1 MRSELDFV
9 LKELAQYIMYGAED
23 VKNAYKEEKI
33 IQLDKNITDIN
44 KVYKKFQRIEKDNYW
59 RMDEDEIFY
68 RQAKYLEN
76 FEDNYEVKN
85 VHRNSYNIF
94 GVDYTYS
101 NFSFTD
107 FRTYFSWRT
116 KIRKDEF
123 ELIDWEYEQIYINEL
138 LNQIGCKDEN
148 DVIEKLINFWKGYR
162 QCTLKIDS
170 VMPNI
175 IKEFYIT
182 NGFKIPYTEIMKKFP
197 IEIKTQA
204 KDLKDINKG
213 IYTDKIDFLD
223 EISTYKIAKSKLL
236 ETKYGY
242 LLNQCIEKIFTKL
255 NSKFKE
261 EDIIL
266 SEMLM
271 YKHET
276 EHWWNPLRN
285 YNVFHEKKPI
295 GPIIIE
301 GTEKYECID
310 GVWNRTIYSENR
322 EYRNTIGYILKT
334 MECYIREYLGYR
346 KLKLPEKNEIIKD
359 IGEYYCSDKTRNVLR
374 KIYKMN
380 LQEIIQIET
389 IKFLEENKI
398 PKMIF
403 KKPKEKQ
410 DEFEQEEKIEV
421 VFNQEQF
428 EKIREKSEEIQ
439 KALIIEENDE
449 EIKNSVV
456 REESIENDK
465 EISEIKKY
473 TIDKPKEVANTQE
486 ENVFKKFAY
495 NLNPEEKEIINVL
508 LEKQDV
514 ENKIMKIAQ
523 SHNEMLEVII
533 SNINDKAL
541 ETIGDT
547 VIESDMSSIY
557 EDYEEEIKKGMK
569 QIWQKKYQ
577 EE

>member
-76 FEDNYEVKN
+76 FEDNYEIKN
-85 VHRNSYNIF
+85 VHRSSYHMF

-148 DVIEKLINFWKGYR
+148 DVIEKLIDFWKGYR

-204 KDLKDINKG
+204 KDLKDVNKG
-213 IYTDKIDFLD
+213 IYIDKIDFLN

-242 LLNQCIEKIFTKL
+242 LLNQCIEKVFTKL

-285 YNVFHEKKPI
+285 YNIFHEKKPI

-301 GTEKYECID
+301 GIEKYECLN
-310 GVWNRTIYSENR
+310 GMWNKTIYSEDR
-322 EYRNTIGYILKT
+322 KYRNTIGYILKT

-346 KLKLPEKNEIIKD
+346 KLKLPGKNEIIKD
-359 IGEYYCSDKTRNVLR
+359 IGEYYCSDKTRNILR

-403 KKPKEKQ
+403 KKTKEKQ

-428 EKIREKSEEIQ
+428 AKIREKSEEIQ

-456 REESIENDK
+456 RKESIENDK
-465 EISEIKKY
+465 EISEIKKD

-495 NLNPEEKEIINVL
+495 NLNPEEKEIINIF

-514 ENKIMKIAQ
+514 ENKIMQIAQ

-557 EDYEEEIKKGMK
+557 KDYEEEIKKGMK
-569 QIWQKKYQ
+569 QIWQ
-577 EE
+577 

>member
-23 VKNAYKEEKI
+23 VKNTYKEEKI
-33 IQLDKNITDIN
+33 IQVDKNITDIN
-44 KVYKKFQRIEKDNYW
+44 KIYRKFQRIEKDNYW

-116 KIRKDEF
+116 KIRKGEF

-148 DVIEKLINFWKGYR
+148 DVIEKIIDFWKGYR

-242 LLNQCIEKIFTKL
+242 LLNQCIEKVFTKL

-301 GTEKYECID
+301 GIEKYECLN
-310 GVWNRTIYSENR
+310 GMWNKTIYSENR
-322 EYRNTIGYILKT
+322 KYRNTIGYILKT

-346 KLKLPEKNEIIKD
+346 KLKLPGKNEIIKD
-359 IGEYYCSDKTRNVLR
+359 IEEYYCSDKTRNVSR
-374 KIYKMN
+374 KIYEMN

-403 KKPKEKQ
+403 KKTKEKQ

-428 EKIREKSEEIQ
+428 AKIREKSEEIQ

-465 EISEIKKY
+465 EISKIKED

-486 ENVFKKFAY
+486 DNVFKKFAY

-547 VIESDMSSIY
+547 VIESDMSAIY
-557 EDYEEEIKKGMK
+557 KDYEEEIKKGMK
-569 QIWQKKYQ
+569 QIWQ
-577 EE
+577 

>member
-1 MRSELDFV
+1 MRNELDLV
-9 LKELAQYIMYGAED
+9 LRELAQYFIYGTEN

-33 IQLDKNITDIN
+33 VQLDKNLTDIN
-44 KVYKKFQRIEKDNYW
+44 RVYRKFQRIEKDNYW
-59 RMDEDEIFY
+59 KMDTDEIFY

-76 FEDNYEVKN
+76 FEDNYEIEN
-85 VHRNSYNIF
+85 VHRSSYHMF

-101 NFSFTD
+101 NFSFAD

-116 KIRKDEF
+116 KIRKGEF
-123 ELIDWEYEQIYINEL
+123 ELIEWEYEQIYINEL
-138 LNQIGCKDEN
+138 LNQIGCKDET
-148 DVIEKLINFWKGYR
+148 DVMEKLIDFWKGYR

-175 IKEFYIT
+175 IKEFYIIS
-182 NGFKIPYTEIMKKFP
+182 GLKIPYTEIMKKFP

-213 IYTDKIDFLD
+213 IYTDKIDFLN

-236 ETKYGY
+236 ETNYGN
-242 LLNQCIEKIFTKL
+242 LLNQCIEKVFNKL

-261 EDIIL
+261 NDIL
-266 SEMLM
+266 LAEMLM
-271 YKHET
+271 YKNQT
-276 EHWWNPLRN
+276 DYWWEPLRN
-285 YNVFHEKKPI
+285 YNIFYKKEPTE
-295 GPIIIE
+295 PIIIE
-301 GTEKYECID
+301 GTEKYECRN
-310 GVWNRTIYSENR
+310 GVWNRIIYSGNR
-322 EYRNTIGYILKT
+322 DYKNIIGYILKT

-346 KLKLPEKNEIIKD
+346 RLKLPDESEIFKD
-359 IGEYYCSDKTRNVLR
+359 IQYYCFGKIENNIQ

-403 KKPKEKQ
+403 KKPKKKQ
-410 DEFEQEEKIEV
+410 NEFEQEEKIEV

-428 EKIREKSEEIQ
+428 AKIREKSEEIQ
-439 KALIIEENDE
+439 KALIIEEADSLQDE
-449 EIKNSVV
+449 IEKTKENTELNIET
-456 REESIENDK
+456 REELSKKIDLKENSND
-465 EISEIKKY
+465 
-473 TIDKPKEVANTQE
+473 ANE
-486 ENVFKKFAY
+486 KNVFKKFTC
-495 NLNPEEKEIINVL
+495 NLNLEEKEIINAL

-514 ENKIMKIAQ
+514 ENKIMQIAQ

-547 VIESDMSSIY
+547 VIESNMSSIY

-569 QIWQKKYQ
+569 QIWQ
-577 EE
+577 

>member
-23 VKNAYKEEKI
+23 VKNTYKEEKI
-33 IQLDKNITDIN
+33 IQVDKNITDIN
-44 KVYKKFQRIEKDNYW
+44 KIYRKFQRIEKDNYW

-116 KIRKDEF
+116 KIRKGEF

-148 DVIEKLINFWKGYR
+148 DVIEKLIDFWKGYR

-255 NSKFKE
+255 NQKFKE
-261 EDIIL
+261 NDISL

-276 EHWWNPLRN
+276 EYWWNPLRN
-285 YNVFHEKKPI
+285 YNIFHEKKPI

-301 GTEKYECID
+301 GIEKYECLN
-310 GVWNRTIYSENR
+310 GMWNKTIYSEDR
-322 EYRNTIGYILKT
+322 KYRNTIGYILKT

-346 KLKLPEKNEIIKD
+346 KLKLPGKNEIIKD

-428 EKIREKSEEIQ
+428 AKIREKSEEIQ
-439 KALIIEENDE
+439 KALIIEEN
-449 EIKNSVV
+449 
-456 REESIENDK
+456 
-465 EISEIKKY
+465 
-473 TIDKPKEVANTQE
+473 T
-486 ENVFKKFAY
+486 
-495 NLNPEEKEIINVL
+495 EEKEIINVL

-514 ENKIMKIAQ
+514 ENKIMQIAQ

-569 QIWQKKYQ
+569 QIWQ
-577 EE
+577 

>member
-9 LKELAQYIMYGAED
+9 LKELAQYIIYGEENI
-23 VKNAYKEEKI
+23 KNAYKEEKI

-76 FEDNYEVKN
+76 FEDNYEIKN
-85 VHRNSYNIF
+85 VHRSSYHMF

-148 DVIEKLINFWKGYR
+148 DVIEKLIDFWKGYR

-242 LLNQCIEKIFTKL
+242 LLNQCIEKNFTKL

-285 YNVFHEKKPI
+285 YNIFHEKKPI

-301 GTEKYECID
+301 GIEKYECIN
-310 GVWNRTIYSENR
+310 GIWNKTIYSEDR
-322 EYRNTIGYILKT
+322 KYRNTIGYILKT

-346 KLKLPEKNEIIKD
+346 KLKLPGKNEIIKD
-359 IGEYYCSDKTRNVLR
+359 IGEYYCSDKTRNILR

-403 KKPKEKQ
+403 KKTKEKQ

-428 EKIREKSEEIQ
+428 AKIREKSEEIQ

-456 REESIENDK
+456 REESNNNDK
-465 EISEIKKY
+465 EINENKKD
-473 TIDKPKEVANTQE
+473 TIGKTKEVASLQE

-495 NLNPEEKEIINVL
+495 NLNTEEKEIINVL

-514 ENKIMKIAQ
+514 ENKIMQIAQ
-523 SHNEMLEVII
+523 SRNEMLEVII

-569 QIWQKKYQ
+569 QIWQ
-577 EE
+577 

>member
-9 LKELAQYIMYGAED
+9 LRELAQYIMYGAED
-23 VKNAYKEEKI
+23 VKNTYKEEKI
-33 IQLDKNITDIN
+33 VQLDNSIADIN
-44 KVYKKFQRIEKDNYW
+44 KIYRKFQRIEKDNYW

-116 KIRKDEF
+116 KIRKGEF

-148 DVIEKLINFWKGYR
+148 DAIEKLIDFWKGYR

-182 NGFKIPYTEIMKKFP
+182 NGFKIPYTEIIKKFP

-204 KDLKDINKG
+204 KDLKDVNKG
-213 IYTDKIDFLD
+213 IYIDKIDFLN

-242 LLNQCIEKIFTKL
+242 LLNQCIEKVFTKL

-276 EHWWNPLRN
+276 EYWWRPLRN
-285 YNVFHEKKPI
+285 YNIFYEKEPI

-428 EKIREKSEEIQ
+428 AKIREKSEEIQ

-449 EIKNSVV
+449 EIKNGVV
-456 REESIENDK
+456 REESIQNHK
-465 EISEIKKY
+465 EISEIKKD
-473 TIDKPKEVANTQE
+473 TIDKPKEVANTQK

-495 NLNPEEKEIINVL
+495 NLNPEEKEIINIF

-514 ENKIMKIAQ
+514 ENKIMQIAQ
-523 SHNEMLEVII
+523 SQNEMLEVII

-569 QIWQKKYQ
+569 QIWQ
-577 EE
+577 

>member
-23 VKNAYKEEKI
+23 VKNTYKEEKI
-33 IQLDKNITDIN
+33 IQVDKNITDIN
-44 KVYKKFQRIEKDNYW
+44 KIYRKFQRIEKDNYW

-116 KIRKDEF
+116 KIRKGEF

-148 DVIEKLINFWKGYR
+148 DVIEKIIDFWKGYR

-242 LLNQCIEKIFTKL
+242 LLNQCIEKVFTKL

-301 GTEKYECID
+301 GIEKYECLN
-310 GVWNRTIYSENR
+310 GMWNKTIYSENR
-322 EYRNTIGYILKT
+322 KYRNTIGYILKT

-346 KLKLPEKNEIIKD
+346 KLKLPGKNEIIKD
-359 IGEYYCSDKTRNVLR
+359 IEEYYCSDKTRNVSR
-374 KIYKMN
+374 KIYEMN

-403 KKPKEKQ
+403 KKTKEKQ

-428 EKIREKSEEIQ
+428 AKIREKSEEIQ

-465 EISEIKKY
+465 EISKIKED

-486 ENVFKKFAY
+486 DNVFKKFAY
-495 NLNPEEKEIINVL
+495 NLNPEEKEIINVF

-514 ENKIMKIAQ
+514 ENKIMQIAQ
-523 SHNEMLEVII
+523 RQNEMLEVII

-547 VIESDMSSIY
+547 VIESDMSAIY
-557 EDYEEEIKKGMK
+557 KDYEEEIKKGMK
-569 QIWQKKYQ
+569 QIWQ
-577 EE
+577 

>member
-9 LKELAQYIMYGAED
+9 LKELAQYIIYGEENI
-23 VKNAYKEEKI
+23 KNAYKEEKI

-44 KVYKKFQRIEKDNYW
+44 KIYRKFQRIEKDNYW

-76 FEDNYEVKN
+76 FEDNYEIKN
-85 VHRNSYNIF
+85 VHRSSYHMF

-148 DVIEKLINFWKGYR
+148 DVIEKLIDFWKGYR

-175 IKEFYIT
+175 IKEFYIA

-285 YNVFHEKKPI
+285 YNIFHEKKPI

-301 GTEKYECID
+301 GIEKYECLN
-310 GVWNRTIYSENR
+310 GMWNKTIYSENR
-322 EYRNTIGYILKT
+322 KYRNTIGYILKT

-346 KLKLPEKNEIIKD
+346 KLKLPGKNEIIKD
-359 IGEYYCSDKTRNVLR
+359 IGEYYCSDKTRNILR
-374 KIYKMN
+374 KIYEMN

-428 EKIREKSEEIQ
+428 AKIREKSEEIQ

-465 EISEIKKY
+465 EISKIKED
-473 TIDKPKEVANTQE
+473 TIDKPKELANTQE
-486 ENVFKKFAY
+486 DNVFKKFAY
-495 NLNPEEKEIINVL
+495 NLNTEEKEIINVL

-514 ENKIMKIAQ
+514 ENKIMQIAQ

-557 EDYEEEIKKGMK
+557 EDYEEEIKKGME
-569 QIWQKKYQ
+569 QIWQ
-577 EE
+577 

>member
-23 VKNAYKEEKI
+23 VKNTYKEEKI
-33 IQLDKNITDIN
+33 IQVDKNITDIN
-44 KVYKKFQRIEKDNYW
+44 KIYRKFQRIEKDNYW

-116 KIRKDEF
+116 KIRKGEF

-148 DVIEKLINFWKGYR
+148 DAIEKLIDFWKGYR

-301 GTEKYECID
+301 GIEKYECIN
-310 GVWNRTIYSENR
+310 GIWNKTIYSEDR
-322 EYRNTIGYILKT
+322 KYRNTIGYILKT

-346 KLKLPEKNEIIKD
+346 KLKLPGKNEIIKD
-359 IGEYYCSDKTRNVLR
+359 IEEYYCSDKTRNVSR
-374 KIYKMN
+374 KIYEMN

-403 KKPKEKQ
+403 KKTKEKQ

-428 EKIREKSEEIQ
+428 AKIREKSEEIQ

-495 NLNPEEKEIINVL
+495 NLNTEEKEIINVL

-514 ENKIMKIAQ
+514 ENKIMQIAQ
-523 SHNEMLEVII
+523 SHNEMLEVMI

-569 QIWQKKYQ
+569 QIWQ
-577 EE
+577 

>member
-9 LKELAQYIMYGAED
+9 LRELAQYIMYGAED
-23 VKNAYKEEKI
+23 VKNTYKEEKI
-33 IQLDKNITDIN
+33 VQLDNSIADIN
-44 KVYKKFQRIEKDNYW
+44 KIYRKFQRIEKDNYW

-116 KIRKDEF
+116 KIRKGEF

-148 DVIEKLINFWKGYR
+148 DVIEKLIDFWKGYR

-285 YNVFHEKKPI
+285 YNIFHEKKPI

-301 GTEKYECID
+301 GIEKYECLN
-310 GVWNRTIYSENR
+310 GMWNKTIYSEDR
-322 EYRNTIGYILKT
+322 KYRNTIGYILKT

-346 KLKLPEKNEIIKD
+346 KLKLPGKNEIIKD
-359 IGEYYCSDKTRNVLR
+359 IGEYYCSDKTRNILR

-398 PKMIF
+398 QKMIF
-403 KKPKEKQ
+403 KKTKEKQ

-428 EKIREKSEEIQ
+428 AKIREKSEEIQ

-456 REESIENDK
+456 REESNNNDK
-465 EISEIKKY
+465 EINENKID
-473 TIDKPKEVANTQE
+473 TIGKTKEVASLQE

-514 ENKIMKIAQ
+514 ENKIMQIAQ
-523 SHNEMLEVII
+523 SRNEMLEVII

-569 QIWQKKYQ
+569 QIWQ
-577 EE
+577 

>member
-9 LKELAQYIMYGAED
+9 LRELAQYIMYGAED
-23 VKNAYKEEKI
+23 VKNTYKEEKI
-33 IQLDKNITDIN
+33 VQLDNSIADIN
-44 KVYKKFQRIEKDNYW
+44 KIYRKFQRIEKDNYW

-116 KIRKDEF
+116 KIRKGEF

-148 DVIEKLINFWKGYR
+148 DVIEKLIDFWKGYR

-285 YNVFHEKKPI
+285 YNIFHEKKPI

-301 GTEKYECID
+301 GIEKYECLN
-310 GVWNRTIYSENR
+310 GMWNKTIYSEDR
-322 EYRNTIGYILKT
+322 KYRNTIGYILKT

-346 KLKLPEKNEIIKD
+346 KLKLPGKNEIIKD
-359 IGEYYCSDKTRNVLR
+359 IGEYYCSDKTRNILR
-374 KIYKMN
+374 KIYEMN

-428 EKIREKSEEIQ
+428 AKIREKSEEIQ

-569 QIWQKKYQ
+569 QIWQ
-577 EE
+577 

>member
-44 KVYKKFQRIEKDNYW
+44 KVYRKFQRIEKDNHW

-116 KIRKDEF
+116 KIRKGEF

-148 DVIEKLINFWKGYR
+148 DVIEKLVDFWKGYR

-175 IKEFYIT
+175 IKEFYIV

-213 IYTDKIDFLD
+213 IYTDKMDFLD

-242 LLNQCIEKIFTKL
+242 LLNQCIDNVFTKL

-276 EHWWNPLRN
+276 EYWWNPLRN
-285 YNVFHEKKPI
+285 YNIFHEKKPI

-301 GTEKYECID
+301 GIEKYECLN
-310 GVWNRTIYSENR
+310 GMWNKTIYSENR
-322 EYRNTIGYILKT
+322 KYRNTIGYILKT

-346 KLKLPEKNEIIKD
+346 KLKLPGKNEIIKD
-359 IGEYYCSDKTRNVLR
+359 IEEYYCSDKTRNVSR
-374 KIYKMN
+374 KIYEMN

-403 KKPKEKQ
+403 KKTKEKQ

-428 EKIREKSEEIQ
+428 AKIREKSEEIQ

-465 EISEIKKY
+465 EISKIKED

-486 ENVFKKFAY
+486 DNVFKKFAY

-514 ENKIMKIAQ
+514 ENKIMQIAQ
-523 SHNEMLEVII
+523 SHNEMLEVMI

-569 QIWQKKYQ
+569 QIWQ
-577 EE
+577 

>member
-1 MRSELDFV
+1 
-9 LKELAQYIMYGAED
+9 
-23 VKNAYKEEKI
+23 
-33 IQLDKNITDIN
+33 
-44 KVYKKFQRIEKDNYW
+44 
-59 RMDEDEIFY
+59 
-68 RQAKYLEN
+68 
-76 FEDNYEVKN
+76 
-85 VHRNSYNIF
+85 
-94 GVDYTYS
+94 
-101 NFSFTD
+101 
-107 FRTYFSWRT
+107 
-116 KIRKDEF
+116 
-123 ELIDWEYEQIYINEL
+123 
-138 LNQIGCKDEN
+138 
-148 DVIEKLINFWKGYR
+148 
-162 QCTLKIDS
+162 
-170 VMPNI
+170 MPNI

-285 YNVFHEKKPI
+285 YNIFHEKKPI

-301 GTEKYECID
+301 GIEKYECLN
-310 GVWNRTIYSENR
+310 GMWNKTIYSENR
-322 EYRNTIGYILKT
+322 KYRNTIGYILKT

-346 KLKLPEKNEIIKD
+346 KLKLPGKNEIIKD
-359 IGEYYCSDKTRNVLR
+359 IGEYYCSDKTRNILR
-374 KIYKMN
+374 KIYEMN

-428 EKIREKSEEIQ
+428 AKIREKSEEIQ

-569 QIWQKKYQ
+569 QIWQ
-577 EE
+577 

>member
-23 VKNAYKEEKI
+23 VKNTYKEEKI

-44 KVYKKFQRIEKDNYW
+44 KVYRKFQRIEKDNHW

-116 KIRKDEF
+116 KIRKGEF

-148 DVIEKLINFWKGYR
+148 DVIEKIIDFWKGYR

-242 LLNQCIEKIFTKL
+242 LLNQCIEKVFTKL

-285 YNVFHEKKPI
+285 YNIFHEKKPI

-301 GTEKYECID
+301 GIEKYECLN
-310 GVWNRTIYSENR
+310 GMWNKTIYSENR
-322 EYRNTIGYILKT
+322 KYRNTIGYILKT

-346 KLKLPEKNEIIKD
+346 KLKLPGKNEIIKD
-359 IGEYYCSDKTRNVLR
+359 IEEYYCSDKTRNVSR
-374 KIYKMN
+374 KIYEMN

-403 KKPKEKQ
+403 KKTKEKQ

-428 EKIREKSEEIQ
+428 AKIREKSEEIQ

-465 EISEIKKY
+465 EISKIKED

-486 ENVFKKFAY
+486 DNVFKKFAY

-547 VIESDMSSIY
+547 VIESDMSAIY
-557 EDYEEEIKKGMK
+557 KDYEEEIKKGMK
-569 QIWQKKYQ
+569 QIWQ
-577 EE
+577 

>member
-23 VKNAYKEEKI
+23 VKNTYKEEKI
-33 IQLDKNITDIN
+33 IQVDKNITDIN
-44 KVYKKFQRIEKDNYW
+44 KIYRKFQRIEKDNYW

-148 DVIEKLINFWKGYR
+148 DVIEKLIDFWKGYR

-242 LLNQCIEKIFTKL
+242 LLNQCIEKVFTKL

-301 GTEKYECID
+301 GIEKYECLN
-310 GVWNRTIYSENR
+310 GMWNKTIYSENR
-322 EYRNTIGYILKT
+322 KYRNTIGYILKT

-346 KLKLPEKNEIIKD
+346 KLKLPGKNEIIKD
-359 IGEYYCSDKTRNVLR
+359 IEEYYCSDKTRNVSR
-374 KIYKMN
+374 KIYEMN

-428 EKIREKSEEIQ
+428 AKIREKSEEIQ

-449 EIKNSVV
+449 EIKNGVV
-456 REESIENDK
+456 REESIQNHK
-465 EISEIKKY
+465 EISEIEKD
-473 TIDKPKEVANTQE
+473 TMDKPKEVANTQE

-569 QIWQKKYQ
+569 QIWQ
-577 EE
+577 

>member
-23 VKNAYKEEKI
+23 VKNTYKEEKI
-33 IQLDKNITDIN
+33 IQVDKNITDIN
-44 KVYKKFQRIEKDNYW
+44 KIYRKFQRIEKDNYW

-76 FEDNYEVKN
+76 FEDNYEIKN
-85 VHRNSYNIF
+85 VHRSSYHIF

-101 NFSFTD
+101 NFSFAD

-116 KIRKDEF
+116 KIRKGEF

-148 DVIEKLINFWKGYR
+148 DVIEKIIDFWKGYR

-242 LLNQCIEKIFTKL
+242 LLNQCIEKVFTKL

-301 GTEKYECID
+301 GIEKYECLN
-310 GVWNRTIYSENR
+310 GMWNKTIYSENR
-322 EYRNTIGYILKT
+322 KYRNTIGYILKT

-346 KLKLPEKNEIIKD
+346 KLKLPGKNEIIKD
-359 IGEYYCSDKTRNVLR
+359 IEEYYCSDKTRNVSR
-374 KIYKMN
+374 KIYEMN

-403 KKPKEKQ
+403 KKTKEKQ

-428 EKIREKSEEIQ
+428 AKIREKSEEIQ

-465 EISEIKKY
+465 EISKIKED

-486 ENVFKKFAY
+486 DNVFKKFAY

-547 VIESDMSSIY
+547 VIESDMSAIY
-557 EDYEEEIKKGMK
+557 KDYEEEIKKGMK
-569 QIWQKKYQ
+569 QIWQ
-577 EE
+577 

>member
-9 LKELAQYIMYGAED
+9 LKELAQYIIYGEENI
-23 VKNAYKEEKI
+23 KNAYKEEKI

-44 KVYKKFQRIEKDNYW
+44 KIYRKFQRIEKDNYW

-76 FEDNYEVKN
+76 FEDNYEIKN
-85 VHRNSYNIF
+85 VHRSSYHMF

-175 IKEFYIT
+175 IKEFYIA

-285 YNVFHEKKPI
+285 YNIFHEKKPI

-301 GTEKYECID
+301 GIEKYECLN
-310 GVWNRTIYSENR
+310 GMWNKTIYSEDR
-322 EYRNTIGYILKT
+322 KYRNTIGYILKT

-346 KLKLPEKNEIIKD
+346 KLKLPGKNEIIKD

-428 EKIREKSEEIQ
+428 AKIREKSEEIQ

-569 QIWQKKYQ
+569 QIWQ
-577 EE
+577 

>member
-9 LKELAQYIMYGAED
+9 LRELAQYIMYGAED
-23 VKNAYKEEKI
+23 VKNTYKEEKI
-33 IQLDKNITDIN
+33 IQVDKNITDIN
-44 KVYKKFQRIEKDNYW
+44 KIYRKFQRIEKDNYW

-116 KIRKDEF
+116 KIRKGEF

-148 DVIEKLINFWKGYR
+148 DVIEKLIDFWKGYR

-255 NSKFKE
+255 NQKFKE
-261 EDIIL
+261 NDISL

-276 EHWWNPLRN
+276 EYWWNPLRN
-285 YNVFHEKKPI
+285 YNIFHEKKPI

-301 GTEKYECID
+301 GIEKYECLN
-310 GVWNRTIYSENR
+310 GMWNKTIYSENR
-322 EYRNTIGYILKT
+322 KYRNTIGYILKT

-346 KLKLPEKNEIIKD
+346 KLKLPGKNEIIKD
-359 IGEYYCSDKTRNVLR
+359 IGEYYCSDKTRNILR
-374 KIYKMN
+374 KIYEMN

-428 EKIREKSEEIQ
+428 AKIREKSEEIQ

-449 EIKNSVV
+449 EVKNSVV

-569 QIWQKKYQ
+569 QIWQ
-577 EE
+577 

>member
-9 LKELAQYIMYGAED
+9 LKELAQYIIYGEENI
-23 VKNAYKEEKI
+23 KNAYKEEKI

-116 KIRKDEF
+116 KIRKGEF

-148 DVIEKLINFWKGYR
+148 DVIEKLIDFWKGYR

-255 NSKFKE
+255 NQKFKE
-261 EDIIL
+261 NDISL

-276 EHWWNPLRN
+276 EYWWNPLRN
-285 YNVFHEKKPI
+285 YNIFHEKKPI

-301 GTEKYECID
+301 GIEKYECLN
-310 GVWNRTIYSENR
+310 GMWNKTIYSENR
-322 EYRNTIGYILKT
+322 KYRNTIGYILKT

-346 KLKLPEKNEIIKD
+346 KLKLPGKNEIIKD
-359 IGEYYCSDKTRNVLR
+359 IGEYYCSDKTRNILR
-374 KIYKMN
+374 KIYEMN

-428 EKIREKSEEIQ
+428 AKIREKSEEIQ

-569 QIWQKKYQ
+569 QIWQ
-577 EE
+577 

>member
-9 LKELAQYIMYGAED
+9 LKELAQYIIYGEENI
-23 VKNAYKEEKI
+23 KNAYKEEKI

-59 RMDEDEIFY
+59 RMDGNEIFY

-76 FEDNYEVKN
+76 FEDNYEIKN
-85 VHRNSYNIF
+85 VHRSSYHMF

-182 NGFKIPYTEIMKKFP
+182 NGFKIPYTEIIKKFP

-204 KDLKDINKG
+204 KDLKDVNKG
-213 IYTDKIDFLD
+213 IYIDKIDFLN

-242 LLNQCIEKIFTKL
+242 LLNQCIEKVFTKL

-301 GTEKYECID
+301 GIEKYECLN
-310 GVWNRTIYSENR
+310 GMWNKTIYSEDR
-322 EYRNTIGYILKT
+322 KYRNTIGYILKT

-346 KLKLPEKNEIIKD
+346 KLKLPGKNEIIKD
-359 IGEYYCSDKTRNVLR
+359 IGEYYCSDKTRNILR

-439 KALIIEENDE
+439 KALIIEENIEENSE

-456 REESIENDK
+456 REESINNDK
-465 EISEIKKY
+465 EINENKKD
-473 TIDKPKEVANTQE
+473 TIGKTKEVASSQE
-486 ENVFKKFAY
+486 ENVFKRFAY
-495 NLNPEEKEIINVL
+495 NLNTEEKEIINVL

-569 QIWQKKYQ
+569 QIWQ
-577 EE
+577 

>member
-9 LKELAQYIMYGAED
+9 LRELAQYIMYGAED
-23 VKNAYKEEKI
+23 VKNTYKEEKI
-33 IQLDKNITDIN
+33 VQLDNSIADIN
-44 KVYKKFQRIEKDNYW
+44 KIYRKFQRIEKDNYW

-116 KIRKDEF
+116 KIRKGEF

-148 DVIEKLINFWKGYR
+148 DVIEKLIDFWKGYR

-285 YNVFHEKKPI
+285 YNIFHEKKPI

-301 GTEKYECID
+301 GIEKYECLN
-310 GVWNRTIYSENR
+310 GMWNKTIYSEDR
-322 EYRNTIGYILKT
+322 KYRNTIGYILKT

-346 KLKLPEKNEIIKD
+346 KLKLPGKNEIIKD
-359 IGEYYCSDKTRNVLR
+359 IGEYYCSDKTRNILR

-398 PKMIF
+398 QKMIF
-403 KKPKEKQ
+403 KKTKEKQ

-428 EKIREKSEEIQ
+428 AKIREKSEEIQ

-456 REESIENDK
+456 REESNNNDK
-465 EISEIKKY
+465 EINENKID
-473 TIDKPKEVANTQE
+473 TIGKTKEVASLQE

-495 NLNPEEKEIINVL
+495 NLNTEEKEIINVL

-514 ENKIMKIAQ
+514 ENKIMQIAQ
-523 SHNEMLEVII
+523 SRNEMLEVII

-569 QIWQKKYQ
+569 QIWQ
-577 EE
+577 

>member
-1 MRSELDFV
+1 MRSELDSI
-9 LKELAQYIMYGAED
+9 LRELAQYIIYGEEN

-44 KVYKKFQRIEKDNYW
+44 KVYKKFQKIEKDNYW

-85 VHRNSYNIF
+85 VHRNSYHMF

-101 NFSFTD
+101 NFSFAD

-116 KIRKDEF
+116 KIRKGEF
-123 ELIDWEYEQIYINEL
+123 ELIDWEYEQIYLNEL

-148 DVIEKLINFWKGYR
+148 EVMDKLIEFWKGYR

-213 IYTDKIDFLD
+213 IYKDKIDFLD

-261 EDIIL
+261 DNISL

-271 YKHET
+271 HKHET
-276 EHWWNPLRN
+276 EYWWNPLRN
-285 YNVFHEKKPI
+285 YNIFYKKESI

-301 GTEKYECID
+301 GTEKYECVD

-322 EYRNTIGYILKT
+322 AYRNTIGYILKT

-359 IGEYYCSDKTRNVLR
+359 IGEYYCSEKARNVLR

-403 KKPKEKQ
+403 KKTKEKQ

-428 EKIREKSEEIQ
+428 AKIREKSEEIQ
-439 KALIIEENDE
+439 KALIIEENIEENDE

-456 REESIENDK
+456 REENIENDK

-514 ENKIMKIAQ
+514 ENKIMQIAQ

-533 SNINDKAL
+533 SNINDKSL

-557 EDYEEEIKKGMK
+557 EDYEEEIKEGMK
-569 QIWQKKYQ
+569 QIWQ
-577 EE
+577 

>member
-9 LKELAQYIMYGAED
+9 LKELAQYIMYGTEN

-44 KVYKKFQRIEKDNYW
+44 KVYRKFQRIEKDNHW

-107 FRTYFSWRT
+107 FRTYISWRT
-116 KIRKDEF
+116 KIRKGEF

-138 LNQIGCKDEN
+138 LNQIGCKDKN
-148 DVIEKLINFWKGYR
+148 DVIEKLIDFWKGYR

-301 GTEKYECID
+301 GTEKYECIN
-310 GVWNRTIYSENR
+310 GIWNKTIYSEDR
-322 EYRNTIGYILKT
+322 KYRNTIGYILKT
-334 MECYIREYLGYR
+334 MECYIRDYLGYR
-346 KLKLPEKNEIIKD
+346 KLKLPDESEIFKD
-359 IGEYYCSDKTRNVLR
+359 IQYYCFGKIENNIQ

-380 LQEIIQIET
+380 LQKIIQIET
-389 IKFLEENKI
+389 IKFLEKNKI

-410 DEFEQEEKIEV
+410 NEFEQEEKIEV

-428 EKIREKSEEIQ
+428 AKIREKSEEIQ
-439 KALIIEENDE
+439 KALIIEEADSLQDE
-449 EIKNSVV
+449 IEKTKENTELDIET
-456 REESIENDK
+456 REELSKKIDLKEN
-465 EISEIKKY
+465 SNNA
-473 TIDKPKEVANTQE
+473 VE
-486 ENVFKKFAY
+486 ENVFKKFTC
-495 NLNPEEKEIINVL
+495 NLNTEEKEIINAL

-514 ENKIMKIAQ
+514 ENKIMQIAQ
-523 SHNEMLEVII
+523 KQNEMLEVII

-547 VIESDMSSIY
+547 VIESNMSSIY
-557 EDYEEEIKKGMK
+557 EDYEDEIK
-569 QIWQKKYQ
+569 QAL
-577 EE
+577 

>member
-9 LKELAQYIMYGAED
+9 LKELAQYIIYGEENI
-23 VKNAYKEEKI
+23 KNAYKKEKI

-116 KIRKDEF
+116 KIRKGEF

-182 NGFKIPYTEIMKKFP
+182 NGFKIPYTEIIKKFP

-204 KDLKDINKG
+204 KDLKDVNKG
-213 IYTDKIDFLD
+213 IYIDKIDFLN

-242 LLNQCIEKIFTKL
+242 LLNQCIEKVFTKL

-301 GTEKYECID
+301 GIEKYECLN
-310 GVWNRTIYSENR
+310 GMWNKTIYSEDR
-322 EYRNTIGYILKT
+322 KYRNTIGYILKT

-346 KLKLPEKNEIIKD
+346 KLKLPGKNEIIKD
-359 IGEYYCSDKTRNVLR
+359 IGEYYCSDKTRNILR

-403 KKPKEKQ
+403 KKTKEKQ

-428 EKIREKSEEIQ
+428 AKIREKSEEIQ

-465 EISEIKKY
+465 EISEIKKD

-514 ENKIMKIAQ
+514 ESKIMQIAQ

-569 QIWQKKYQ
+569 QIWQ
-577 EE
+577 

>member
-9 LKELAQYIMYGAED
+9 LKELAQYIIYGEENI
-23 VKNAYKEEKI
+23 KNAYKEEKI

-76 FEDNYEVKN
+76 FEDNYEIKN
-85 VHRNSYNIF
+85 VHRSSYHMF

-116 KIRKDEF
+116 KIRKGEF

-148 DVIEKLINFWKGYR
+148 DVIEKLIDFWKGYR

-301 GTEKYECID
+301 GIEKYECIN
-310 GVWNRTIYSENR
+310 GIWNKTIYSEDR
-322 EYRNTIGYILKT
+322 KYRNTIGYILKT

-346 KLKLPEKNEIIKD
+346 KLKLPGKNEIIKD
-359 IGEYYCSDKTRNVLR
+359 IGEYYCSDKTRNILR

-439 KALIIEENDE
+439 KALIIEENIEENSE

-456 REESIENDK
+456 REESINNDK
-465 EISEIKKY
+465 EINENKKD
-473 TIDKPKEVANTQE
+473 TIGKTKEVASSQE
-486 ENVFKKFAY
+486 ENVFKRFAY
-495 NLNPEEKEIINVL
+495 NLNTEEKEIINVL

-514 ENKIMKIAQ
+514 ENKIMQIAQ

-569 QIWQKKYQ
+569 QVWQ
-577 EE
+577 

>member
-23 VKNAYKEEKI
+23 VKNTYKEEKI

-44 KVYKKFQRIEKDNYW
+44 KVYRKFQRIEKDNHW

-116 KIRKDEF
+116 KIRKGEF

-175 IKEFYIT
+175 IKEFYIA

-285 YNVFHEKKPI
+285 YNIFHEKKPI

-301 GTEKYECID
+301 GIEKYECLN
-310 GVWNRTIYSENR
+310 GMWNKTIYSEDR
-322 EYRNTIGYILKT
+322 KYRNTIGYILKT

-346 KLKLPEKNEIIKD
+346 KLKLPGKNEIIKD

-380 LQEIIQIET
+380 LQEIIQIQT

-398 PKMIF
+398 QKMIF

-428 EKIREKSEEIQ
+428 AKIREKSEEIQ
-439 KALIIEENDE
+439 KALIIEENIEENSE

-456 REESIENDK
+456 REESINNDK
-465 EISEIKKY
+465 EINENKKD
-473 TIDKPKEVANTQE
+473 TIGKTKEVASSQE
-486 ENVFKKFAY
+486 ENVFKRFAY
-495 NLNPEEKEIINVL
+495 NLNTEEKEIINVL

-514 ENKIMKIAQ
+514 ENKIMQIAQ

-569 QIWQKKYQ
+569 QIWQ
-577 EE
+577 

>member
-23 VKNAYKEEKI
+23 VKNTYKEEKI
-33 IQLDKNITDIN
+33 IQVDKNITDIN
-44 KVYKKFQRIEKDNYW
+44 KIYRKFQRIEKDNYW

-116 KIRKDEF
+116 KIRKGEF

-148 DVIEKLINFWKGYR
+148 DVIEKLIDFWKGYR

-175 IKEFYIT
+175 IKEFYIA

-255 NSKFKE
+255 NQKFKE
-261 EDIIL
+261 NDISL

-276 EHWWNPLRN
+276 EYWWNPLRN
-285 YNVFHEKKPI
+285 YNIFHEKKPI

-301 GTEKYECID
+301 GIEKYECLN
-310 GVWNRTIYSENR
+310 GMWNKTIYSENR
-322 EYRNTIGYILKT
+322 KYRNTIGYILKT

-346 KLKLPEKNEIIKD
+346 KLKLPGKNEIIKD
-359 IGEYYCSDKTRNVLR
+359 IGEYYCSDKTRNILR
-374 KIYKMN
+374 KIYEMN

-428 EKIREKSEEIQ
+428 AKIREKSEEIQ

-569 QIWQKKYQ
+569 QIWQ
-577 EE
+577 

>member
-9 LKELAQYIMYGAED
+9 LKELAQYIMHGAED

-76 FEDNYEVKN
+76 FEDNYEIKN
-85 VHRNSYNIF
+85 VHRSSYHMF

-148 DVIEKLINFWKGYR
+148 DVIEKLIDFWKGYR

-204 KDLKDINKG
+204 KDLKEINKG

-242 LLNQCIEKIFTKL
+242 LLNQCIEKVFTKL

-301 GTEKYECID
+301 GIEKYECLN
-310 GVWNRTIYSENR
+310 GMWNKTIYSEDR
-322 EYRNTIGYILKT
+322 KYRNTIGYILKT

-346 KLKLPEKNEIIKD
+346 KLKLPGKNEIIKD
-359 IGEYYCSDKTRNVLR
+359 IGEYYCSDKTRNILR

-389 IKFLEENKI
+389 IRYLENAKI
-398 PKMIF
+398 PKMTF
-403 KKPKEKQ
+403 NKKKQENEYFEK
-410 DEFEQEEKIEV
+410 EEKIEV
-421 VFNQEQF
+421 VFNQEEFQ
-428 EKIREKSEEIQ
+428 KIREKSEEIQ
-439 KALIIEENDE
+439 KALIIEEDTQMPNN
-449 EIKNSVV
+449 EILKKYQAIA
-456 REESIENDK
+456 EPK
-465 EISEIKKY
+465 EIVEQNITK
-473 TIDKPKEVANTQE
+473 NTQD
-486 ENVFKKFAY
+486 NVFRQFAY
-495 NLNPEEKEIINVL
+495 DLNTKEKEIINTIL
-508 LEKQDV
+508 KKQDV
-514 ENKIMKIAQ
+514 QSKITQIAQ
-523 SHNEMLEVII
+523 RENEMLEVII

-557 EDYEEEIKKGMK
+557 KDYEEEIKKGMK
-569 QIWQKKYQ
+569 QIWQ
-577 EE
+577 

>member
-569 QIWQKKYQ
+569 QIWQ
-577 EE
+577 

>member
-9 LKELAQYIMYGAED
+9 LKELAQYIMHGAED

-76 FEDNYEVKN
+76 FEDNYEIKN
-85 VHRNSYNIF
+85 VHRSSYHMF

-116 KIRKDEF
+116 KIRKGEF

-148 DVIEKLINFWKGYR
+148 DVIEKLIDFWKGYR

-266 SEMLM
+266 LEMLM

-301 GTEKYECID
+301 GIEKYECLN
-310 GVWNRTIYSENR
+310 GMWNKTIYSEDR
-322 EYRNTIGYILKT
+322 KYRNTIGYILKT

-346 KLKLPEKNEIIKD
+346 KLKLPGKNEIIKD
-359 IGEYYCSDKTRNVLR
+359 IGEYYCSDKTRNILR

-403 KKPKEKQ
+403 KKTKEKQ

-428 EKIREKSEEIQ
+428 AKIREKSEEIQ

-456 REESIENDK
+456 RKESIENDK
-465 EISEIKKY
+465 EISEIKKD

-495 NLNPEEKEIINVL
+495 NLNPEEKEIINIF

-514 ENKIMKIAQ
+514 ENKIMQIAQ

-569 QIWQKKYQ
+569 QIWQ
-577 EE
+577 

>member
-9 LKELAQYIMYGAED
+9 LKELAQYIIYGEENI
-23 VKNAYKEEKI
+23 KNAYKEEKI

-116 KIRKDEF
+116 KIRKGEF

-148 DVIEKLINFWKGYR
+148 DVIEKLIDFWKGYR

-255 NSKFKE
+255 NQKFKE
-261 EDIIL
+261 NDISL

-276 EHWWNPLRN
+276 EYWWNPLRN
-285 YNVFHEKKPI
+285 YNIFHEKKPI

-301 GTEKYECID
+301 GIEKYECLN
-310 GVWNRTIYSENR
+310 GMWNKTIYSENR
-322 EYRNTIGYILKT
+322 KYRNTIGYILKT

-346 KLKLPEKNEIIKD
+346 KLKLPGKNEIIKD
-359 IGEYYCSDKTRNVLR
+359 IGEYYCSDKTRNILR
-374 KIYKMN
+374 KIYEMN

-428 EKIREKSEEIQ
+428 AKIREKSEEIQ

-495 NLNPEEKEIINVL
+495 NLNPGEKEIINVL

-569 QIWQKKYQ
+569 QIWQ
-577 EE
+577 

>member
-23 VKNAYKEEKI
+23 VKNTYKEEKI

-44 KVYKKFQRIEKDNYW
+44 KVYRKFQRIEKDNHW

-116 KIRKDEF
+116 KIRKGEF

-175 IKEFYIT
+175 IKEFYIA

-285 YNVFHEKKPI
+285 YNIFHEKKPI

-301 GTEKYECID
+301 GIEKYECLN
-310 GVWNRTIYSENR
+310 GMWNKTIYSEDR
-322 EYRNTIGYILKT
+322 KYRNTIGYILKT

-346 KLKLPEKNEIIKD
+346 KLKLPGKNEIIKD
-359 IGEYYCSDKTRNVLR
+359 IGEYYCSDKTRNILR

-398 PKMIF
+398 QKMIF

-428 EKIREKSEEIQ
+428 AKIREKSEEIQ
-439 KALIIEENDE
+439 KALIIEENIEENSE

-456 REESIENDK
+456 REESINNDK
-465 EISEIKKY
+465 EINENKKD
-473 TIDKPKEVANTQE
+473 TIGKTKEVASSQE
-486 ENVFKKFAY
+486 ENVFKRFAY
-495 NLNPEEKEIINVL
+495 NLNTEEKEIINVL

-514 ENKIMKIAQ
+514 ENKIMQIAQ

-569 QIWQKKYQ
+569 QIWQ
-577 EE
+577 

>member
-23 VKNAYKEEKI
+23 VKNTYKEEKI
-33 IQLDKNITDIN
+33 IQVDKNITDIN
-44 KVYKKFQRIEKDNYW
+44 KIYRKFQRIEKDNYW

-116 KIRKDEF
+116 KIRKGEF

-148 DVIEKLINFWKGYR
+148 DVIEKLIDFWKGYR

-255 NSKFKE
+255 NQKFKE
-261 EDIIL
+261 NDISL

-276 EHWWNPLRN
+276 EYWWNPLRN
-285 YNVFHEKKPI
+285 YNIFHEKKPI

-301 GTEKYECID
+301 GIEKYECLN
-310 GVWNRTIYSENR
+310 GMWNKTIYSENR
-322 EYRNTIGYILKT
+322 KYRNTIGYILKT

-346 KLKLPEKNEIIKD
+346 KLKLPGKNEIIKD
-359 IGEYYCSDKTRNVLR
+359 IGEYYCSDKTRNILR

-569 QIWQKKYQ
+569 QIWQ
-577 EE
+577 